1 MNDFLEK
8 TINYLKF
15 YNEKVK
21 LPIEI
26 DFNKC
31 YSGDTNIKESENI
44 TLKDKEEK
52 FKSITIVEEENLFAE
67 EWEKSGILNELYSK
81 IKICTKCNL
90 YKTRTNFVFGSG
102 NENADIVVI
111 GEAPGSE
118 EDLQG
123 QPFVG
128 RAGQLLTKMLSSIN
142 INRDEVYICNI
153 LKCRP
158 PGNRNPLPEEIK
170 LCEPYLIK
178 QLKLI
183 NPEFIIALGSFA
195 AQTLLKTKE
204 PLGRLREKVFN
215 YNISGKGIKLIVTF
229 HPAAL
234 LRNPHWKKPAWED
247 LKMFRAMY
255 DEYKKSKS

>member
-1 MNDFLEK
+1 MDNIFEK
-8 TINYLKF
+8 SINYLKF
-15 YNEKVK
+15 YKDRVK
-21 LPIEI
+21 LPLIIE
-26 DFNKC
+26 NSSSNNN
-31 YSGDTNIKESENI
+31 YNSNNIQLVQEKKE
-44 TLKDKEEK
+44 KYQ
-52 FKSITIVEEENLFAE
+52 SITFIEEENLFAE
-67 EWEKSGILNELYSK
+67 DWENSESLEQLNNK
-81 IKICTKCNL
+81 IRKCTKCDL
-90 YKTRTNFVFGSG
+90 HKTRTNFVFGSG
-102 NENADIVVI
+102 NCNSDIVVI

-128 RAGQLLTKMLSSIN
+128 RAGHLLTKMLNAIELK
-142 INRDEVYICNI
+142 REEVFICNI

-183 NPEFIIALGSFA
+183 SPEFIIALGSFA

-204 PLGRLREKVFN
+204 PLGKLRESVFN
-215 YNISGKGIKLIVTF
+215 CDISGKIIKLIVTF

-234 LRNPHWKKPAWED
+234 LRNTNWKKPAWED
-247 LKMFRAMY
+247 LKMFRAIY
-255 DEYKKSKS
+255 DKYRKTKR